1 MKFCA
6 ALVACTL
13 TLIVAASG
21 PVSSASAHAQLTSV
35 TPQRGAVLQA
45 APKIVSFQFSEAV
58 TGTPSAVRVYGP
70 RGARV
75 DQGGAFHPDRKSNTY
90 AVALEGGL
98 ADGTYTA
105 TYQVVSADGHV
116 ISAGS
121 TFSIGA
127 PSSGTA
133 AVSDLLAG
141 QKAGP
146 ITRGALTLARGVQ
159 FAAIAL
165 GVGVLIFLLLLWP
178 RARARACGED
188 QHGPQWV
195 AADERFR
202 QRSRRLILFSAA
214 AGALS
219 AALAIGLNAANLSG
233 ESFFSVLGGE
243 ALSTTLDSRFGTV
256 WSAAVIIWLALAV
269 GAAVLIRPTAQT
281 GGRAKV
287 LLLIVAAMLLLV
299 PGLGGH
305 AGAVSPEW
313 LLVPANVLH
322 VLAASTWAGG
332 IAALLLA
339 VRPASAQVPAAP
351 RTRLLV
357 EVVGDFSAI
366 ALIAVVAL
374 VASGVIQTIFLLG
387 QLSDLFSSNY
397 GLLVLA
403 KSALLLALV
412 AAGAAHR
419 RRTLPRLRA
428 AAAAGKSPG
437 ESGRQLR
444 NLLAAEAA
452 LLLAVFAATAL
463 LSGSAPPLG
472 EPAGPANLTG
482 SIGPAQFEATVDP
495 ASVGANTIHLYLL
508 NPRSGAQWDNADEVE
523 ISERQSEVGIG
534 PLTQVATKAGPG
546 HYIARAVQFGAP
558 GEWTIQFTVR
568 VGEFDQYTATATVAV
583 P

>member
-1 MKFCA
+1 VKARA
-6 ALVACTL
+6 ALAACAL
-13 TLIVAASG
+13 TLLVVWAG
-21 PVSSASAHAQLTSV
+21 PIPSASAHAQLTSV
-35 TPQRGAVLQA
+35 TPQRGAVLKL
-45 APKIVSFQFSEAV
+45 APDTVTFRFSETV
-58 TGTPSAVRVYGP
+58 TGTASAVRVYGP

-75 DQGGAFHPDRKSNTY
+75 DQGGAFHPAGKSNAY
-90 AVALEGGL
+90 AVKLQRRL
-98 ADGTYTA
+98 TDGTYTA
-105 TYQVVSADGHV
+105 TYQAVSADGHV

-127 PSSGTA
+127 PSSGTE
-133 AVSDLLAG
+133 AVSDLLAS

-146 ITRGALTLARGVQ
+146 ITRAALTIARGVQ

-165 GVGVLIFLLLLWP
+165 AGGTLIFLLLLWP
-178 RARARACGED
+178 RARARASAGEEN
-188 QHGPQWV
+188 QQWSG
-195 AADERFR
+195 AEERFTR
-202 QRSRRLILFSAA
+202 RSRTLLLASSFG
-214 AGALS
+214 GALS
-219 AALAIGLNAANLSG
+219 AALAIGLNAASLAGESVFGALSG
-233 ESFFSVLGGE
+233 D
-243 ALSTTLDSRFGTV
+243 ALSTTLDSRFGAV
-256 WSAAVIIWLALAV
+256 WSAAVILWLLIAL
-269 GAAVLIRPTAQT
+269 GAALTIRPASRSASRSST
-281 GGRAKV
+281 
-287 LLLIVAAMLLLV
+287 LLLIPAALLILV

-305 AGAVSPEW
+305 AGAAAPEW
-313 LLVPANVLH
+313 VLLPANAIH
-322 VLAASTWAGG
+322 VLAATVWAGG

-339 VRPASAQVPAAP
+339 VRPASAQLAAVQ

-357 EVVGDFSAI
+357 EVVGYFSAA

-374 VASGVIQTIFLLG
+374 ALSGVIQAIFLLG
-387 QLSDLFSSNY
+387 QLSDLFSSKY

-403 KSALLLALV
+403 KAALLLALV
-412 AAGAAHR
+412 AIGALHR
-419 RRTLPRLRA
+419 RQTLPGLRA
-428 AAAAGKSPG
+428 AAAAGDSPAG
-437 ESGRQLR
+437 AGRQLR

-482 SIGPAQFEATVDP
+482 IIGPAQYQATVDP

-546 HYIARAVQFGAP
+546 HYIARAVQFGAA